1 MYQAFWVRRLTLPLA
16 GMAMRGPEA
25 DQQSELGGSCT
36 KTALS
41 GPDLLDPLSLRLRD
55 LLTLLADRGGT
66 TSELL
71 LCCRRHRGSIILMP
85 RQHGPKPAGH
95 FVGQGDRGHHAGLA
109 HQQARQPTALCCV
122 LPHGDL

>member
-1 MYQAFWVRRLTLPLA
+1 MSLERLGRVIGCGHVSGLIVRHLMQPRA

-41 GPDLLDPLSLRLRD
+41 DPDLLDPLSLLFDD
-55 LLTLLADRGGT
+55 LLTLLTDRGGT

-71 LCCRRHRGSIILMP
+71 LRQRRNRRSIVLMP
-85 RQHGPKPAGH
+85 RQHGPKPARH
-95 FVGQGDRGHHAGLA
+95 FVGQRDCGH
-109 HQQARQPTALCCV
+109 
-122 LPHGDL
+122 